1 MISIAAPLISSRPT
15 VPPSESSLSP
25 PQAAAFPTQF
35 DIAQPAGPVVAD
47 IAQPAGPVVADIAQ
61 RAGPVVA
68 DITPPLSEAVLA
80 ALSQGAYVAA

>member
-47 IAQPAGPVVADIAQ
+47 IAQ